1 MRLKRILI
9 IGTIFPVLFSI
20 VLFFGIL
27 ISGEDDDSSNSY
39 STVYSG
45 MNLSADVLKHQ
56 PMVEKIC
63 QRKRYLGVCECPAC
77 HHTGGKWRYG
87 YRCHAV

>member
-27 ISGEDDDSSNSY
+27 ISGEDDDNSNSY
-39 STVYSG
+39 SPVYSG
-45 MNLSADVLKHQ
+45 MNLSADVLNHQ
-56 PMVEKIC
+56 PMVEKYARENYFMKKPNEEIFILVVDSSNT
-63 QRKRYLGVCECPAC
+63 KKAS
-77 HHTGGKWRYG
+77 TK
-87 YRCHAV
+87 

>member
-39 STVYSG
+39 SPVYSG

-56 PMVEKIC
+56 PMVEKYA
-63 QRKRYLGVCECPAC
+63 RSEERRVGKECRSRWSPY
-77 HHTGGKWRYG
+77 H
-87 YRCHAV
+87 